1 MVARCSQKPM
11 VRGSNLALLLFV
23 RGKGDLLRFS
33 LFTEQYSKWVSG
45 IYVQLKKVEC
55 LRSCASG
62 STPCMLP
69 RNLSWY
75 WFDHVCQ
82 APCVGV
88 LMKNVHFINP
98 TIIIIKIKRGS
109 GMDERIKIKKDGL
122 AVQQSKERRKI
133 LERGGWSLGGVFDRT
148 TKFGGEANE
157 F

>member
-1 MVARCSQKPM
+1 
-11 VRGSNLALLLFV
+11 
-23 RGKGDLLRFS
+23 
-33 LFTEQYSKWVSG
+33 
-45 IYVQLKKVEC
+45 
-55 LRSCASG
+55 
-62 STPCMLP
+62 MLP

-88 LMKNVHFINP
+88 LMKNVHFINS

-133 LERGGWSLGGVFDRT
+133 LERGGWSLGGVLDRT